1 MTYTA
6 FSTPDG
12 VSKTPD
18 FISAPSVDALP
29 AFDDVLTL
37 LQAARA
43 ADDCLDDQWFD
54 LALSSYVDAADDAWT
69 RAEHA
74 LHAFRAGHP
83 DARDCVMAAGEM
95 LLLLADGGGNVA
107 RLRERSRK
115 VRSAALRCFFRSDT
129 TLRHVARRLMA
140 MADMMDQM
148 ITAAQTDARSA
159 DAWFD
164 PGTTGLSSPTVDLRD
179 AVPA

>member
-43 ADDCLDDQWFD
+43 ADDCLDGQWFD

-74 LHAFRAGHP
+74 LHVFRAGHP

-95 LLLLADGGGNVA
+95 LLLMADSGGDAA
-107 RLRERSRK
+107 RLRERARK
-115 VRSAALRCFFRSDT
+115 VRSAALRGFYLFDAVRRD
-129 TLRHVARRLMA
+129 VARRLMQ
-140 MADMMDQM
+140 MADVMDQM
-148 ITAAQTDARSA
+148 ITEAQTEEHSDKTWCDLDRIEA
-159 DAWFD
+159 
-164 PGTTGLSSPTVDLRD
+164 SSSSVVLRD